1 MKKLLAITLAF
12 VLVLSLSAVAFAAA
26 SPTKDVTT
34 DDLPGQ
40 STAVSGATVQTAIPI
55 PAKAKNDVKVPDE
68 SEAVKDAEVV
78 SGTATVVPIKDMT
91 AAQKAET
98 NKAISAVVKEG
109 ALPVDAFAV
118 DTEDEAVVTVELDKN
133 AVVYVF
139 FADGKVMKYAAKD
152 LTVREDGTYEIP
164 VKGFSYIVI
173 AVEG

>member
-12 VLVLSLSAVAFAAA
+12 VLVLSLGDVAFAAA

-34 DDLPGQ
+34 DDLPAE
-40 STAVSGATVQTAIPI
+40 SVAVKEAA
-55 PAKAKNDVKVPDE
+55 VKVPDE

-78 SGTATVVPIKDMT
+78 SGTATIIPIKEMT

-118 DTEDEAVVTVELDKN
+118 DIEDEAVVTVELDKN

-164 VKGFSYIVI
+164 VKGFNYIVI
-173 AVEG
+173 AIER

>member
-12 VLVLSLSAVAFAAA
+12 VLVLSLSAVSFAAG
-26 SPTKDVTT
+26 SPVKTVTAK
-34 DDLPGQ
+34 DLPEE
-40 STAVSGATVQTAIPI
+40 SDVVKEAAVT
-55 PAKAKNDVKVPDE
+55 
-68 SEAVKDAEVV
+68 
-78 SGTATVVPIKDMT
+78 SGTGKIITLKDMT
-91 AAQKAET
+91 AAQKAEA
-98 NKAISAVVKEG
+98 NKEISAVVKEG

-164 VKGFSYIVI
+164 VEGYSYIII
-173 AVEG
+173 AEEG

>member
-12 VLVLSLSAVAFAAA
+12 VLVLSLSAVAFAAG
-26 SPTKDVTT
+26 SPTKEVTT

-40 STAVSGATVQTAIPI
+40 STAVSEATVQTAV
-55 PAKAKNDVKVPDE
+55 PAKAENDVKVPDE

-78 SGTATVVPIKDMT
+78 SGTATIIPIKEMT

-98 NKAISAVVKEG
+98 NKAITAVVKEG

>member
-34 DDLPGQ
+34 DDLPAE
-40 STAVSGATVQTAIPI
+40 SVAVKEAA
-55 PAKAKNDVKVPDE
+55 VKVPDE

-78 SGTATVVPIKDMT
+78 SGTATIIPIKEMT

-98 NKAISAVVKEG
+98 NKAITAVVKEG

-164 VKGFSYIVI
+164 VEGYSYIII
-173 AVEG
+173 AEEG

>member
-1 MKKLLAITLAF
+1 
-12 VLVLSLSAVAFAAA
+12 
-26 SPTKDVTT
+26 
-34 DDLPGQ
+34 
-40 STAVSGATVQTAIPI
+40 
-55 PAKAKNDVKVPDE
+55 
-68 SEAVKDAEVV
+68 
-78 SGTATVVPIKDMT
+78 MT

-98 NKAISAVVKEG
+98 NKAITAVVKEG

>member
-34 DDLPGQ
+34 DDLPAE
-40 STAVSGATVQTAIPI
+40 SVAVKEAA
-55 PAKAKNDVKVPDE
+55 VKVPDE

-78 SGTATVVPIKDMT
+78 SGTATIIPIKEMT

-98 NKAISAVVKEG
+98 NKAITAVVKEG
-109 ALPVDAFAV
+109 ALPTDVFAV
-118 DTEDEAVVTVELDKN
+118 DAEDEAVVAVKLDKN
-133 AVVYVF
+133 VVVYVF